1 MAAYTGQ
8 PQTTPIYDQ
17 RQAIQLQQG
26 DFSSLNAGGA
36 NGGMYPLGQGV
47 AYTRVYLQVQSG
59 EPIILNPETGEPYP
73 PGYVPTIQD
82 PNTREN
88 WQPGDS
94 WTELQ
99 QFADAKLAE
108 TMRLGKERL
117 IRPGEEILGN
127 KVAEAKGAV
136 GQGVTNFTTRAAE
149 AIYGKDNQTLKDINA
164 REQRYKQVAQQQQ
177 QATQQ
182 QAYQPQAAPQLQSSA
197 PYAAAQQQPRL
208 SGGALRET
216 QQSLPPASSG
226 GNSRGFTLVR

>member
-8 PQTTPIYDQ
+8 QTTPIYNQ
-17 RQAIQLQQG
+17 TQAIQLQQG
-26 DFSSLNAGGA
+26 DFSSLNAGAGA
-36 NGGMYPLGQGV
+36 NGGTYPLGQGV

-164 REQRYKQVAQQQQ
+164 REQRYRQVAQQQQ
-177 QATQQ
+177 QAAQQ
-182 QAYQPQAAPQLQSSA
+182 QAYQPQ
-197 PYAAAQQQPRL
+197 AAAQQQPRL
-208 SGGALRET
+208 SGGAFRET

-226 GNSRGFTLVR
+226 GNSRGFTLMR

>member
-8 PQTTPIYDQ
+8 QAIPIYNQ
-17 RQAIQLQQG
+17 TQAIQLQQG
-26 DFSSLNAGGA
+26 DFSSLNAGAGA
-36 NGGMYPLGQGV
+36 NGGMYSLGQGV
-47 AYTRVYLQVQSG
+47 GGTIIYLKVQSG
-59 EPIILNPETGEPYP
+59 EPILLNPETGEPYP

-94 WTELQ
+94 WTEIQ

-117 IRPGEEILGN
+117 IRPGEEIVAN
-127 KVAEAKGAV
+127 KVAGAKEQV
-136 GQGVTNFTTRAAE
+136 GQGVTNFTTGIAE

-177 QATQQ
+177 QAAQQ
-182 QAYQPQAAPQLQSSA
+182 QAYQPQAGPQLQSSA
-197 PYAAAQQQPRL
+197 PYAAQQQPRL
-208 SGGALRET
+208 SGGAFRET
-216 QQSLPPASSG
+216 QRSLPPAQSG

>member
-8 PQTTPIYDQ
+8 QTTPIYNQ
-17 RQAIQLQQG
+17 TQAIQLQQG
-26 DFSSLNAGGA
+26 DFSSLNAGAGA

-59 EPIILNPETGEPYP
+59 EPIIVNPETGEPYP
-73 PGYVPTIQD
+73 PGFVPTIQD

-94 WTELQ
+94 WTEIQ
-99 QFADAKLAE
+99 QFADAQLAE
-108 TMRLGKERL
+108 VMRLGQERL
-117 IRPGEEILGN
+117 IRPGEEIVAN
-127 KVAEAKGAV
+127 KVAGLKGQV
-136 GQGVTNFTTRAAE
+136 GQGVTNFTTGIAE

-177 QATQQ
+177 RAAQQ

-197 PYAAAQQQPRL
+197 PYAAPQQFRL
-208 SGGALRET
+208 GGGALQGT
-216 QQSLPPASSG
+216 QQSLPRASSG
-226 GNSRGFTLVR
+226 GNSGGFTLVR